1 MTAIVFTNAFIEING
16 VDWSNKATSVTLNL
30 EGEDVETTTF
40 GGNGFRSRI
49 MGLKDGSVDIEFVN
63 DFDDNSLDESLWALW
78 GTVVN
83 VTIRPDAGAVG
94 PNNAEYS
101 GNVLVNEMTP
111 IDGSVGDLATRS
123 VSWPI
128 AGAWTRAVS

>member
-1 MTAIVFTNAFIEING
+1 MAAMVFTNAFISINA

-49 MGLKDGSVDIEFVN
+49 MGLKDGSLDIEFVN
-63 DFDDNSLDESLWALW
+63 DFDDSSLDESLWALW
-78 GTVVN
+78 GQTVTV
-83 VTIRPDAGAVG
+83 ILRPDAGAVG
-94 PNNAEYS
+94 ADNPEYE
-101 GNVLVNEMTP
+101 GTVLVNEMTP

-128 AGAWTRAVS
+128 AGPWTRSES

>member
-1 MTAIVFTNAFIEING
+1 MAAMVFVNAYIEVNG

-49 MGLKDGSVDIEFVN
+49 MGLKDGSLDIEFVN
-63 DFDDNSLDESLWALW
+63 DFDDASLDESLWALW
-78 GTVVN
+78 GQTVN
-83 VTIRPDAGAVG
+83 VVLRPDAGTVG
-94 PNNAEYS
+94 ANNPEYE
-101 GNVLVNEMTP
+101 GTVLVNEMTP
-111 IDGSVGDLATRS
+111 IDGAVGDLATRS

-128 AGAWTRAVS
+128 AGPWTRSES